1 MSRMTNCPHCG
12 HCLLPTT
19 EQNRILLEMRMRL
32 KIGQAIRAY
41 EASMEGENR
50 NA

>member
-1 MSRMTNCPHCG
+1 MSRMTNCPYCG

-19 EQNRILLEMRMRL
+19 EMNATLIEMRMRL

-41 EASMEGENR
+41 EASMKGENR